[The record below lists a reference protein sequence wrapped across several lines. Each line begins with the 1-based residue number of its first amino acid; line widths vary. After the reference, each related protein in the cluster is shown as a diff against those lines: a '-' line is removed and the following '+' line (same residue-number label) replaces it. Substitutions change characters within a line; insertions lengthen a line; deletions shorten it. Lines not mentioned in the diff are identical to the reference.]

1 MSKMNLGIFGV
12 SGVGF
17 CHQKSFI
24 LNRGQYGSKLI
35 FEPERKIKK
44 GSKQA
49 ELKTPLNRQGSTD
62 RKVGPRGPDTD

>member
-35 FEPERKIKK
+35 FESEKIKN

-49 ELKTPLNRQGSTD
+49 EVKTPLNHIEMYRNEIC
-62 RKVGPRGPDTD
+62 